1 MPGMQN
7 LRRSDRFDTKKQVW
21 VLVRASKV
29 PAPLT
34 AVTSFYKKALQT
46 EGLSVSQID
55 EPPDQ
60 EGTKRA
66 TLKGRQGSTKVQI
79 AIRQPAGSFETT
91 ARVIWQTPG

>member
-1 MPGMQN
+1 MQN
-7 LRRSDRFDTKKQVW
+7 LRRTDRFDPDKEVW

-29 PAPLT
+29 PAPLS
-34 AVTSFYKKALQT
+34 AVTSFYTKALET

-55 EPPDQ
+55 EPPDE

-66 TLKGRQGSTKVQI
+66 TLKGRLGNTKVQI
-79 AIRQPAGSFETT
+79 AIRQPASSFETT